1 MSGNWIGMIRTG
13 FKGKAF
19 AHTSSFKSLDERDAA
34 VEYFENP
41 EYLRGRTLVSVTFRE
56 DNRNTK
62 TGRRI

>member
-1 MSGNWIGMIRTG
+1 MAGNWIGMIRTG

-19 AHTSSFKSLDERDAA
+19 AHTSSFKSLGERDAA

-56 DNRNTK
+56 NKNT
-62 TGRRI
+62 TERTS